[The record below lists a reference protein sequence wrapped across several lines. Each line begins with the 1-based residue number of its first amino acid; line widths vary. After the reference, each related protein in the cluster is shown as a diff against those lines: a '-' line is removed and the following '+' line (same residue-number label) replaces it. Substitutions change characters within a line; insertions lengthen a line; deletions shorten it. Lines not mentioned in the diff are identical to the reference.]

1 MKIDHLLCFVAE
13 QLMTGY
19 ERERNGFLP
28 GERQNRISPLSFFLF
43 QDFFLSNSSLYLQID
58 FFFQWI
64 DIFLPKNV
72 FQEWAS
78 TR

>member
-13 QLMTGY
+13 QLMTGN

-58 FFFQWI
+58 FLFQRI
-64 DIFLPKNV
+64 DIFPPKNV
-72 FQEWAS
+72 FQQWVS

>member
-13 QLMTGY
+13 QLMTGN

-28 GERQNRISPLSFFLF
+28 GERQNRISPLSLFLF
-43 QDFFLSNSSLYLQID
+43 QDFFLSDPYYYLQID
-58 FFFQWI
+58 FFFQRI
-64 DIFLPKNV
+64 DIFPRDV
-72 FQEWAS
+72 FQEWVS